1 MTEHIAHHAAR
12 SLVFPLPAPGSVP
25 KKAPL
30 PWNPAAPFSGLGYRR
45 IDVESYEGDARLTEL
60 PVVKS
65 PA

>member
-1 MTEHIAHHAAR
+1 VHHAAK

-30 PWNPAAPFSGLGYRR
+30 PWNPDAPFSGLGYRR
-45 IDVESYEGDARLTEL
+45 VDMEGYDGDTRLTEF
-60 PVVKS
+60 PVVKV